1 MYKKVD
7 IKKTPKRYRDIIR
20 FIVEH
25 RLIKHVITIQRFV
38 RRRKMRKWVR
48 QHRLV
53 ADNKVKY
60 DVSFLENKGFER
72 G

>member
-1 MYKKVD
+1 M
-7 IKKTPKRYRDIIR
+7 
-20 FIVEH
+20 EH

-38 RRRKMRKWVR
+38 RRRKMRRWVR

-53 ADNKVKY
+53 ADNRVKY
-60 DVSFLENKGFER
+60 DVSFLENKGSER